1 MTIEKCLIVDSK
13 IISSGLHNYMVI
25 YMVNCNFGNKW
36 TNVFAQ
42 EEHKQ
47 QWKDGVNFQIH
58 II

>member
-1 MTIEKCLIVDSK
+1 MTVGKCLIVDSK

-25 YMVNCNFGNKW
+25 YMVNCNFGNKCF
-36 TNVFAQ
+36 FAQ